1 MSDVTE
7 VSQLLLR
14 ERQSRV
20 RARSDE
26 LLACFH
32 DDATVQTSWMQGSA
46 AAYVAGAG
54 ERSASSGA
62 IVNRVGPP
70 VVRVSGRRG
79 LVELPSTTTRWI
91 EVHGTEAVLASF
103 MRLLY
108 RVERRDGP
116 WKISA
121 MSAINEGD
129 TLAPAVPGTD
139 LGVNAG
145 GLAGLR
151 PSDHRRG
158 PGPRGRRGADRPH
171 RFPGPPGP
179 RDTADPGARVGDAGV
194 TGGLPGHDVHRLAR
208 DGDG

>member
-1 MSDVTE
+1 MGDVTE
-7 VSQLLLR
+7 VCQLVLR

-20 RARSDE
+20 RALSGE

-32 DDATVQTSWMQGSA
+32 DDATVETSWMQGSA

-91 EVHGTEAVLASF
+91 GVHGTEAVLASF

-151 PSDHRRG
+151 PSYRFLAYTRSLD
-158 PGPRGRRGADRPH
+158 GAAVSQDLLGIDRP
-171 RFPGPPGP
+171 
-179 RDTADPGARVGDAGV
+179 DEVDAV
-194 TGGLPGHDVHRLAR
+194 YAAAAAWLEA
-208 DGDG
+208 

>member
-7 VSQLLLR
+7 VSQLVVR

-20 RARSDE
+20 RALSHE

-32 DDATVQTSWMQGSA
+32 DDATVETSWMQGSA
-46 AAYVAGAG
+46 AAYVTGAG

-129 TLAPAVPGTD
+129 TLEPAVPGTD
-139 LGVNAG
+139 LGVNPG

-151 PSDHRRG
+151 PSYRFLAYTRSLD
-158 PGPRGRRGADRPH
+158 GAAVGQDLLGIDRPEE
-171 RFPGPPGP
+171 
-179 RDTADPGARVGDAGV
+179 VDAV
-194 TGGLPGHDVHRLAR
+194 YAAAAAWLEA
-208 DGDG
+208 